1 MDGQQRAEIKEE
13 VGREREQWRRWWV
26 RRGGEGALALIFF
39 SQISWSTWTKAMPGF
54 TVSFKTCPKFSAP
67 VFSKFCFFNF
77 SWNILISHD
86 PFSLVIGSPLFPHLN
101 PANTPIEG
109 GGRKASLYLPHHLA
123 QSRFRSSS
131 WSRAPSPLLWLLN
144 SFLLLFSLFVLVL
157 IFSFVTFSYS
167 NSFFFVFLL
176 LLFSCLLSLFPP
188 FDFPFP
194 PFFALC
200 FLCSAA
206 LPAVL
211 EKTQVIPFSFN
222 FTFILLILLIIQPF
236 LILSSSFC

>member
-13 VGREREQWRRWWV
+13 VGREREQWRRWV
-26 RRGGEGALALIFF
+26 RRGGEGALALFF
-39 SQISWSTWTKAMPGF
+39 LQISWSTWTKAMPGF

-67 VFSKFCFFNF
+67 VFSKFCF
-77 SWNILISHD
+77 LISHEIFWF
-86 PFSLVIGSPLFPHLN
+86 PMIPSALLLALLCSPHLN

-176 LLFSCLLSLFPP
+176 SYFFPVCSACSLPLTFLFPLSLHFVFFVLQLCLLCLKKHKSFLF
-188 FDFPFP
+188 
-194 PFFALC
+194 
-200 FLCSAA
+200 
-206 LPAVL
+206 
-211 EKTQVIPFSFN
+211 
-222 FTFILLILLIIQPF
+222 LLILL
-236 LILSSSFC
+236 LYC

>member
-167 NSFFFVFLL
+167 NSSFFVFLL
-176 LLFSCLLSLFPP
+176 SYFFPVCSACSLPLTFLFPLSLHFVFFVLQLCLLCLKKHKSFLF
-188 FDFPFP
+188 
-194 PFFALC
+194 
-200 FLCSAA
+200 
-206 LPAVL
+206 
-211 EKTQVIPFSFN
+211 
-222 FTFILLILLIIQPF
+222 LLILL
-236 LILSSSFC
+236 LYC